1 MADVKW
7 IKLRIDM
14 FDDEKIKVIQNMPD
28 GDALLVIW
36 IRLLALAGKTNDNGY
51 LYLSE
56 DLPYTDEMLSIIFGK
71 NISTVRMALQ
81 LFENLKMI
89 ENDTKGIYLVNF
101 DKHQSLAKL
110 DSIREY
116 NKEKKKESRL
126 RQKQSLGEVQN
137 MSLTCQT
144 CQDTE
149 VELEL
154 DKELDLEEDKDKEN
168 IIVPIGTG
176 SAKAER
182 INYQLIS
189 DTWNNLGL
197 PKITKIV
204 SSSKRQT
211 MIKARIRENGFEE
224 FIQAINNIS
233 LSEFLLGKNDR
244 GWIITFDWFIKPSNF
259 IKVLEGNYNT
269 NKANQQYLV
278 QGKQTK
284 VEKFNNMYS
293 HDWDFDEIERLER
306 DYIDKKIAGHL
317 DGEH

>member
-116 NKEKKKESRL
+116 NKEKKKESRI
-126 RQKQSLGEVQN
+126 RQKQSLEGVQK

-149 VELEL
+149 VELEV
-154 DKELDLEEDKDKEN
+154 DKELDLEEEVDKEEDKDKEN
-168 IIVPIGTG
+168 TIVPIGTC

-204 SSSKRQT
+204 PNSKRQT
-211 MIKARIRENGFEE
+211 MIKARIRENGFEQ

-244 GWIITFDWFIKPSNF
+244 GWVITFDWFIKPSNF

-269 NKANQQYLV
+269 TLSKSYSKVKPTLEEQFNTDAVKAFLAEDNY
-278 QGKQTK
+278 
-284 VEKFNNMYS
+284 E
-293 HDWDFDEIERLER
+293 
-306 DYIDKKIAGHL
+306 
-317 DGEH
+317 